1 MSVST
6 FEQAGRGADSSPLLT
21 DLYQLN
27 MIEAYLAE
35 GETKTAVFELF
46 VRRLPLRRGFLMAA
60 GLEQAL
66 GFLATLRFSAEEI
79 EWLKGTERFSA
90 CTLDYLAN
98 LRFTGDVHALPEG
111 TIFFA
116 NEPILRVTAP
126 LPEAQLVEARII
138 NILHFQTLIAS
149 KAARMVLAAPGKLLV
164 DFGVRRAHG
173 AEAGLMAARASYVA
187 GFAGTAT
194 VLAAKVF
201 DIPMFGTMAHSYIEA
216 HDSEA
221 VAFERFAHARPQG
234 LVFLIDTYDTE
245 AAARKVVALAPKLK
259 AAGISI
265 SGVRLDS
272 GDMIALSKSVRRILD
287 EGGLAE
293 VTIFAS
299 GGLDE
304 DQLMAMAEANAPING
319 FGIGTSLTTSSD
331 APALDCAYKLQEY
344 AGLPRRKYAA
354 GKATWPGRKQVWRR
368 YGPDGRMAGDTLS
381 VESDDQQGEKL
392 IRPFMRAGKRI
403 SPAPTLGEIREHA
416 ALELERL
423 PMPLRELRPGATYP
437 VELGEAL
444 IGLAAEF
451 DHRLMDQE
459 RSPDG

>member
-1 MSVST
+1 MSGSIERV
-6 FEQAGRGADSSPLLT
+6 GRGADSSPLLT

-46 VRRLPLRRGFLMAA
+46 VRRLPARRGFLMAA

-66 GFLATLRFSAEEI
+66 DFLETLRFSKDEI
-79 EWLKGTERFSA
+79 DWLRGTKKFSA
-90 CTLDYLAN
+90 RTLDYLAS

-116 NEPILRVTAP
+116 NEPIVRVTAP
-126 LPEAQLVEARII
+126 LPEAQLVEARLI
-138 NILHFQTLIAS
+138 NILHFQSLIAS
-149 KAARMVLAAPGKLLV
+149 KAARIVLAAPGKLLV

-173 AEAGLMAARASYVA
+173 AEAGLMAARASYIA
-187 GFAGTAT
+187 GFSGTAT
-194 VLAAKVF
+194 VLAAKLF

-221 VAFERFAHARPQG
+221 VAFERFAHARPEG

-259 AAGISI
+259 AAGITI
-265 SGVRLDS
+265 SSVRLDS
-272 GDMIALSKSVRRILD
+272 GDMIALSKSVRHILD
-287 EGGLAE
+287 EGGLAD

-304 DQLMAMAEANAPING
+304 DQLMAMAKANAPIDG

-331 APALDCAYKLQEY
+331 APALDCAYKIQEY

-368 YGPDGRMAGDTLS
+368 NGSDGRMAGDTLS

-392 IRPFMRAGKRI
+392 IRPCMRAGTRI
-403 SPAPTLGEIREHA
+403 SASPSLGEIRAHA
-416 ALELERL
+416 ARELERL
-423 PMPLRELRPGATYP
+423 PVPLRELRPGATYP
-437 VELGEAL
+437 VELGQAL
-444 IGLAAEF
+444 KDLAAEF
-451 DHRLMDQE
+451 DRRFMDQE
-459 RSPDG
+459 LKS

>member
-1 MSVST
+1 M
-6 FEQAGRGADSSPLLT
+6 ELGSSPLLT

-27 MIEAYLAE
+27 MIEAYLAY
-35 GETKTAVFELF
+35 GESRTAVFELF
-46 VRRLPLRRGFLMAA
+46 VRKLPARRGFLMAA

-66 GFLATLRFSAEEI
+66 KFLEDLRFSSEEI
-79 EWLKGTERFSA
+79 EWLKSTGRFSA
-90 CTLDYLAN
+90 RTLAYLAD
-98 LRFTGDVHALPEG
+98 LRFTGDVHAMPEG
-111 TIFFA
+111 TLFFA

-126 LPEAQLVEARII
+126 LPEAQLVEARLI
-138 NILHFQTLIAS
+138 NIVHFQSLIAS

-173 AEAGLMAARASYVA
+173 AEAGLMAARASYLA
-187 GFAGTAT
+187 GFSGTAT
-194 VLAAKVF
+194 VLAAKLF
-201 DIPMFGTMAHSYIEA
+201 DIPLFGTMAHSYIEA

-221 VAFERFAHARPQG
+221 VAFERFARARPEG

-245 AAARKVVALAPKLK
+245 VAARKVVALAPKLK

-265 SGVRLDS
+265 RGVRLDS
-272 GDMIALSKSVRRILD
+272 GDMIALSKSVRHILD
-287 EGGLAE
+287 EGGLAD

-304 DQLMAMAEANAPING
+304 DQLMAMAKANAPIDG

-331 APALDCAYKLQEY
+331 APALDCAYKIQEY

-381 VESDDQQGEKL
+381 VESDEQQGERL
-392 IRPFMRAGKRI
+392 IRPVMQAGTRVSA
-403 SPAPTLGEIREHA
+403 SPSLGELRAHA

-423 PMPLRELRPGATYP
+423 PGPLRELRPGATYP
-437 VELGEAL
+437 VEFGPAL
-444 IGLAAEF
+444 IDLAAEF
-451 DHRLMDQE
+451 DRRLTDQE
-459 RSPDG
+459 REP